1 MYAVRMCRIL
11 VAVIAL
17 LMVVGLVASAVE
29 SEEFD
34 HQQEVHHCVTCCT
47 THHTAAPTTPAVALP
62 RLIVASRL
70 PLAAPYL
77 RSFLVVRLPDP
88 PPKFLA

>member
-1 MYAVRMCRIL
+1 ML

-17 LMVVGLVASAVE
+17 LMAGGLLAGAAE
-29 SEEFD
+29 SEGFD

-47 THHTAAPTTPAVALP
+47 THHTAAPATSAVALP

-70 PLAAPYL
+70 PLAAICL
-77 RSFLVVRLPDP
+77 HSSLVVRLPDP